1 MLDTLSELLPRLPGI
16 LGALTLVGLAIGIS
30 YWQKVGLE
38 KSMAVAVVRAFV
50 QLIAIGYALQLI
62 FDSDNPLWIAVIV
75 GVMLTVAGLTSGKR
89 AKSIPRAR
97 TIALL
102 SISTSLALTL
112 GTLLMFKVFEP
123 TPQSIIPIAGM
134 IIGNAMTA
142 TSLSMARLRD
152 DLKSSR
158 SAIESAL
165 ALGAPSRV
173 AAQGQLRT
181 ALATG
186 MMPLVDSTKTVG
198 LIALPGAMTGM
209 ILAGSPPMEAVQLQI
224 VVMFMLVGAAAFAS
238 MIATFLTYRQFF
250 TKPHQLKL

>member
-165 ALGAPSRV
+165 ALGAPS
-173 AAQGQLRT
+173 
-181 ALATG
+181 
-186 MMPLVDSTKTVG
+186 
-198 LIALPGAMTGM
+198 
-209 ILAGSPPMEAVQLQI
+209 
-224 VVMFMLVGAAAFAS
+224 
-238 MIATFLTYRQFF
+238 
-250 TKPHQLKL
+250 